1 MGETDRKKLIFFA
14 SADPRQNPGPAW
26 SAYHFANVASNAG
39 LDAEVRLAG
48 DAVRV
53 AHPDEITEEAR
64 GGELR
69 EKVRAGVDAPYLI
82 SL

>member
-1 MGETDRKKLIFFA
+1 MKRLIFFA
-14 SADPRQNPGPAW
+14 SADPEADPKPIW
-26 SAYHFANVASNAG
+26 SAYHFANVASTAG

-53 AHPDEITEEAR
+53 AKD
-64 GGELR
+64 GVELS
-69 EKVRAGVDAPYLI
+69 EDLRAKIKRGVDAPFLV

>member
-1 MGETDRKKLIFFA
+1 MKRLIFFA
-14 SADPRQNPGPAW
+14 SADPEADPKPVW
-26 SAYHFANVASNAG
+26 SAYHFANVAGEAG

-53 AHPDEITEEAR
+53 AKDGI
-64 GGELR
+64 ELS
-69 EKVRAGVDAPYLI
+69 EDLRAKIKSGVEAPYLV